1 MGGGVGV
8 GCIGVR
14 GMEELELL
22 MADLTFSVGM
32 TSSHIGNGTGVVL
45 ELEWGVGGC
54 IMVLERERGELT

>member
-8 GCIGVR
+8 GRIGVR

-22 MADLTFSVGM
+22 MTFYIGRN
-32 TSSHIGNGTGVVL
+32 SSHIGNGTGVVL

-54 IMVLERERGELT
+54 IMVLERDRGVAGG